1 MGTVKK
7 FVSFVVSASRLV
19 SKRAL
24 VSATC
29 LVISIAPSYAAEK
42 ITVFAAS
49 SLTNAITE
57 VAELYRDKTGIR
69 TRLSFASSSTLARQI
84 AQGAPADIYLSANN
98 KWMDYVFQQQVMEPE
113 TRQSLL
119 TNSLVWVAPKY
130 YSDDKI
136 EVTASW
142 DLSQALQGT
151 RLAVGDPAHV
161 PAGRYAKESLQT
173 LGLWQQAEP
182 LLARANNVRSA
193 LVLVERGEAMLGL
206 VYKTD
211 ALISKQVKL
220 IADIPANSHQ
230 PIEYP
235 VAIVKEKSRP
245 EVKDFYQFLQSEQAI
260 AVFSKYGFGVY
271 Q

>member
-1 MGTVKK
+1 MGSGKK
-7 FVSFVVSASRLV
+7 FVSCVVSAV
-19 SKRAL
+19 
-24 VSATC
+24 C
-29 LVISIAPSYAAEK
+29 LVISVAPTYASEK
-42 ITVFAAS
+42 VTVFAAA

-57 VAELYRDKTGIR
+57 LAGLYKEKAGIDA
-69 TRLSFASSSTLARQI
+69 TLSFASSSTLARQI

-98 KWMDYVFQQQVMEPE
+98 KWMDYVSQQQMIEPE

-119 TNSLVWVAPKY
+119 TNSLVLVAPKS

-136 EVTASW
+136 EVSASW

-193 LVLVERGEAMLGL
+193 LVLVERGEAMLGM

-211 ALISKQVKL
+211 ALISKQVKQV
-220 IADIPANSHQ
+220 AEIPASSHQ

-235 VAIVKEKSRP
+235 IAIVNAMSRP
-245 EVKDFYQFLQSEQAI
+245 EVKDFYQFLQSEQAL
-260 AVFSKYGFGVY
+260 AVFTKYGFGVH

>member
-1 MGTVKK
+1 MGSSKK
-7 FVSFVVSASRLV
+7 FASLVVSVVCLATSVAPTYAS
-19 SKRAL
+19 
-24 VSATC
+24 
-29 LVISIAPSYAAEK
+29 EK
-42 ITVFAAS
+42 VTVFAAS
-49 SLTNAITE
+49 SLTNAISE
-57 VAELYRDKTGIR
+57 VAGLYKETAGID
-69 TRLSFASSSTLARQI
+69 TTLSFASSSTLARQI

-98 KWMDYVFQQQVMEPE
+98 KWMDYVSQQKMIEPE
-113 TRQSLL
+113 SRQSLL
-119 TNSLVWVAPKY
+119 TNSLVLVAPKF
-130 YSDDKI
+130 YSEDKI
-136 EVTASW
+136 EVTAGW

-193 LVLVERGEAMLGL
+193 LVLVERGEAMLGM

-220 IADIPANSHQ
+220 VAKIPATSHQ

-235 VAIVKEKSRP
+235 IAIVNGMSRP
-245 EVKDFYQFLQSEQAI
+245 EVKDFYQFLQSEQAL
-260 AVFSKYGFGVY
+260 AVFTKYGFGVH